1 MEDDFIRIKR
11 AFEKYIIDEYDDLE
25 GNPVLKA
32 KIGNV
37 EITFYFNVDEY
48 TDKAHFDSVVV
59 LEE

>member
-1 MEDDFIRIKR
+1 MEDDFTIIKN

-32 KIGNV
+32 KIGKV
-37 EITFYFNVDEY
+37 EITFYFTVDEY